1 MGGALIAM
9 SGGVDSSVAALLA
22 IERGLDCAGSM
33 MKLFDNEDIGLSHGE
48 SGGKTCC
55 AVKDAADAADVA
67 RKLGIPFFVFNFA
80 DTFKEEVINRFIVA
94 YQNGRTP
101 NPCID
106 CNRYLKFER
115 LLRRAK
121 GLEKE
126 YVVTGHYAR
135 IETRAGNGR
144 HILKKG
150 ADLSKDQSY
159 VLYTMTQEQLGS
171 VLFPLGE
178 LYKSR
183 VREIALEHGFVNAEK
198 RDSQDICFV
207 PGGNYADFITD
218 YIRQYTGT
226 ETPKGRF
233 VDTNGGDLG
242 EHKGIIHYTVGQRRG
257 LGLSAAMP
265 LYVREV
271 HPKDNSVVVGTAD
284 DLYAKTFVAGDINL
298 IPVEKLDTAMK
309 VRARI
314 RYNQR
319 EQPATVW
326 QLDSDTLR
334 VEFDSPQKAIT
345 KGQAAV
351 LYDGETVIGGGTINE
366 VLSDQ
371 HHEGYGT

>member
-1 MGGALIAM
+1 MSGALVAM
-9 SGGVDSSVAALLA
+9 SGGVDSSVAALLTV
-22 IERGLDCAGSM
+22 EQGLDCAGSM

-48 SGGKTCC
+48 GCGKTCC

-67 RKLGIPFFVFNFA
+67 RRLGIPFYVFNFA
-80 DTFKEEVINRFIVA
+80 DTFREEVINRFINA

-121 GLEKE
+121 GLEKD
-126 YVVTGHYAR
+126 YIVTGHYAR
-135 IETRAGNGR
+135 IEVDAGNGR
-144 HILKKG
+144 RLLKKG
-150 ADLSKDQSY
+150 VDLSKDQSY

-178 LYKSR
+178 LNKSQ
-183 VREIALEHGFVNAEK
+183 VREIALENGFVNAEK

-207 PGGNYADFITD
+207 RGGDYADF
-218 YIRQYTGT
+218 IRQYTGM

-233 VDTNGGDLG
+233 VDTDGGDLG
-242 EHKGIIHYTVGQRRG
+242 EHRGIIHYTVGQRRG
-257 LGLSAAMP
+257 LGISAAMP

-271 HPKDNSVVVGTAD
+271 RPEDNSVVVGTAD
-284 DLYAKTFVAGDINL
+284 SLYAKTFVAGDINL
-298 IPVEKLDTAMK
+298 IPVDKLDTAVK

-334 VEFDSPQKAIT
+334 IEFDSPQKAIT

-366 VLSDQ
+366 VLLD
-371 HHEGYGT
+371 

>member
-1 MGGALIAM
+1 MSGALVAM
-9 SGGVDSSVAALLA
+9 SGGVDSSVAALLTV
-22 IERGLDCAGSM
+22 ERGLDCAGSM
-33 MKLFDNEDIGLSHGE
+33 MKLFDNEDIGLSRDEGRGE
-48 SGGKTCC
+48 GRGKTCC
-55 AVKDAADAADVA
+55 SVKDAADAADVA
-67 RKLGIPFFVFNFA
+67 RRLGIPFYVFNFA
-80 DTFKEEVINRFIVA
+80 DTFRKEVIDRFIEA

-121 GLEKE
+121 SLEKE

-135 IETRAGNGR
+135 IEIRAGNSR
-144 HILKKG
+144 RLLKKG
-150 ADLSKDQSY
+150 VDLSKDQSY
-159 VLYTMTQEQLGS
+159 VLYMMTQEQLGS

-178 LYKSR
+178 LNKSQ

-207 PGGNYADFITD
+207 RGEDYADFITD

-233 VDTNGGDLG
+233 VDTDGNDLG

-271 HPKDNSVVVGTAD
+271 RPEDNSVVVGTAD
-284 DLYAKTFVAGDINL
+284 SLYAKTLIAGDINL
-298 IPVEKLDTAMK
+298 IAVERFDTAMK
-309 VRARI
+309 VHARI

-334 VEFDSPQKAIT
+334 IEFDSPQRAIT
-345 KGQAAV
+345 SGQAAV

-366 VLSDQ
+366 VLWN
-371 HHEGYGT
+371 

>member
-1 MGGALIAM
+1 MSGALIAM

-22 IERGLDCAGSM
+22 VERGLDCAGSM

-48 SGGKTCC
+48 GGGKTCC
-55 AVKDAADAADVA
+55 SVKDAADAADVA
-67 RKLGIPFFVFNFA
+67 RRLGIPFYVFNFA
-80 DTFKEEVINRFIVA
+80 DTFREEVIDRFIRA
-94 YQNGRTP
+94 YQNGKTP

-106 CNRYLKFER
+106 CNRYLKFDR

-121 GLEKE
+121 ELEKE

-135 IETRAGNGR
+135 IETGNGR

-150 ADLSKDQSY
+150 ADSSKDQSY
-159 VLYTMTQEQLGS
+159 VLYAMTQEQLGS
-171 VLFPLGE
+171 ALFPLGE
-178 LYKSR
+178 LNKTQ

-207 PGGNYADFITD
+207 QSGSYADF
-218 YIRQYTGT
+218 IRQYTGM

-233 VDTNGGDLG
+233 VDTNGSDLG

-257 LGLSAAMP
+257 LGLSAAAP
-265 LYVREV
+265 LYVCAV
-271 HPKDNSVVVGTAD
+271 HPEDNNVVVGTAD
-284 DLYAKTFVAGDINL
+284 SLYAKTLIARDINL
-298 IPVEKLDTAMK
+298 IPVERLDTAMK
-309 VRARI
+309 VSARI
-314 RYNQR
+314 RYNQL

-334 VEFDSPQKAIT
+334 IEFDSPQKAIT
-345 KGQAAV
+345 SGQAAV

-366 VLSDQ
+366 VI
-371 HHEGYGT
+371 TN

>member
-1 MGGALIAM
+1 MSGALIAM
-9 SGGVDSSVAALLA
+9 SGGVDSSVAALLTV
-22 IERGLDCAGSM
+22 ERGLDCAGSM
-33 MKLFDNEDIGLSHGE
+33 MKLFDNEDTGE
-48 SGGKTCC
+48 GRGKTCC

-67 RKLGIPFFVFNFA
+67 RRLGIPFYVFNFA
-80 DTFKEEVINRFIVA
+80 DTFREEVIDRFIKA
-94 YQNGRTP
+94 YQNGKTP

-135 IETRAGNGR
+135 IETGAGNGR

-150 ADLSKDQSY
+150 VDLTKDQSY
-159 VLYTMTQEQLGS
+159 VLYAMTQEQLGS
-171 VLFPLGE
+171 AIFPLGG
-178 LYKSR
+178 LHKSR

-207 PGGNYADFITD
+207 RNGDYADFIAD
-218 YIRQYTGT
+218 YIRQYTGA

-233 VDTNGGDLG
+233 VDTDGNDLG
-242 EHKGIIHYTVGQRRG
+242 EHRGIIHYTVGQRRG
-257 LGLSAAMP
+257 LGLSAATP
-265 LYVREV
+265 LYVCAVRPE
-271 HPKDNSVVVGTAD
+271 DNSVVVGTAGS
-284 DLYAKTFVAGDINL
+284 LYAKTLIARDINL
-298 IPVEKLDTAMK
+298 IPVERLDGAMK
-309 VRARI
+309 VHARI

-334 VEFDSPQKAIT
+334 IEFDSPQKAIT
-345 KGQAAV
+345 SGQAAV

-366 VLSDQ
+366 VLLN
-371 HHEGYGT
+371 

>member
-22 IERGLDCAGSM
+22 VERGLDCAGSM
-33 MKLFDNEDIGLSHGE
+33 MKLFDNEDIGSSREEG
-48 SGGKTCC
+48 SGKTCC
-55 AVKDAADAADVA
+55 SVKDAADAADVA
-67 RKLGIPFFVFNFA
+67 RRLGIPFYVFNFA
-80 DTFKEEVINRFIVA
+80 DTFREEVIDRFIRA
-94 YQNGRTP
+94 YQNGKTP

-121 GLEKE
+121 ELEKE
-126 YVVTGHYAR
+126 YIVTGHYAR
-135 IETRAGNGR
+135 IENGNGR

-159 VLYTMTQEQLGS
+159 VLYAMTQEQLRS
-171 VLFPLGE
+171 ALFPLGGLRKTE
-178 LYKSR
+178 
-183 VREIALEHGFVNAEK
+183 VREIAVEHGFVNAEK

-207 PGGNYADFITD
+207 RSGGYADF
-218 YIRQYTGT
+218 IRQYTGM

-233 VDTNGGDLG
+233 VDTHGNDLG
-242 EHKGIIHYTVGQRRG
+242 EHRGIIHYTVGQRRG
-257 LGLSAAMP
+257 LGLSAAAP
-265 LYVREV
+265 LYVCAVRPE
-271 HPKDNSVVVGTAD
+271 DNSVVVGTAD
-284 DLYAKTFVAGDINL
+284 SLYAKTLIAVDINL

-309 VRARI
+309 VSARI
-314 RYNQR
+314 RYNQL

-334 VEFDSPQKAIT
+334 IEFDSPQKAIT
-345 KGQAAV
+345 SGQAAV

-366 VLSDQ
+366 VI
-371 HHEGYGT
+371 TN